1 MLFGGG
7 CGGEVFRLADR
18 RRRSVASSG
27 SWGWA
32 VNSGLESRRG
42 AELQWA
48 GASSVRHVR
57 NLGGVAAE
65 ASPRN
70 AASRCVLF
78 GDFEL
83 DRQEQTLRRGGDAV
97 KIPGKI
103 YQAMVVLIESPGD
116 LVTREQLRNRLWPRE
131 ANLNYDA
138 NVNTT
143 VNKLRQ
149 VLGDSSE
156 GSNFIQTVPRRG
168 YSFVAAVRYADAP
181 AVRASEAA
189 SGATVASLRGFAGLG
204 EALRSERARIWFTAS
219 VVTWVMV
226 AILFAVAMLW
236 HTHKAAAAVKSSARV
251 IDKSIDKQA
260 VDKR

>member
-1 MLFGGG
+1 MGDAT
-7 CGGEVFRLADR
+7 ET
-18 RRRSVASSG
+18 
-27 SWGWA
+27 
-32 VNSGLESRRG
+32 
-42 AELQWA
+42 
-48 GASSVRHVR
+48 
-57 NLGGVAAE
+57 
-65 ASPRN
+65 SPKV
-70 AASRCVLF
+70 ASRCVLF

-83 DRQEQTLRRGGDAV
+83 DLREQTLRRAGESV

-149 VLGDSSE
+149 LLGDSSE

-168 YSFVAAVRYADAP
+168 YSFVAPVRYADAP
-181 AVRASEAA
+181 AVRRSDVP
-189 SGATVASLRGFAGLG
+189 GNATTTSSRGFAAFG

-219 VVTWVMV
+219 VVTWVTV
-226 AILFAVAMLW
+226 AILFAAAMLW
-236 HTHKAAAAVKSSARV
+236 HTHKASAAVKSSAQV
-251 IDKSIDKQA
+251 IDKSIDEKA
-260 VDKR
+260 TDKR

>member
-1 MLFGGG
+1 VNSGI
-7 CGGEVFRLADR
+7 ES
-18 RRRSVASSG
+18 RRRSEQQWVGARSVSRAG
-27 SWGWA
+27 NAGG
-32 VNSGLESRRG
+32 GLG
-42 AELQWA
+42 DAT
-48 GASSVRHVR
+48 
-57 NLGGVAAE
+57 E
-65 ASPRN
+65 ASPRKV
-70 AASRCVLF
+70 ASRCVLF

-83 DRQEQTLRRGGDAV
+83 DLREQTLRRAGESV

-103 YQAMVVLIESPGD
+103 YQAMVVLTESPGD

-149 VLGDSSE
+149 VLGDTSE

-181 AVRASEAA
+181 AVRASEVSSGGVAA
-189 SGATVASLRGFAGLG
+189 RSRGFAGLG

-219 VVTWVMV
+219 VVTWVTV
-226 AILFAVAMLW
+226 AMLFAAAMLW
-236 HTHKAAAAVKSSARV
+236 HAHKVAAAVKSSAQV
-251 IDKSIDKQA
+251 IDKSIDKQDI
-260 VDKR
+260 DKR